1 MSSSISRTLPELD
14 PQRYGLQPTTVVS
27 ALGIVHR
34 TDATPTVDT
43 VAALHQYLAQFYA
56 NDRVTVEFAH
66 IESEHERE
74 WLAERYE
81 QQMQTPV
88 DADTRR
94 AIARLLLE
102 SQAWDQF
109 LTVKFPSVKR
119 YGAEGA
125 EAMMAFFRQVFSA
138 AVADGVQHI
147 VLAMPHRGKL
157 NLLTTMLGTRP
168 AKIFSKFRGQ
178 PEFPADAKAMCDIAS
193 HFRE

>member
-1 MSSSISRTLPELD
+1 MKTHHYHRHLPELD
-14 PQRYGLQPTTVVS
+14 PGRYGLRCAAPVA
-27 ALGIVHR
+27 ALGIVHP
-34 TDATPTVDT
+34 TDAGDVRTVDD
-43 VAALHQYLAQFYA
+43 LHAYLRRRYA
-56 NDRVTVEFAH
+56 SDRVSVEFAH
-66 IESEHERE
+66 IECEHERE

-81 QQMQTPV
+81 RQMQTPLAAGARV
-88 DADTRR
+88 

-109 LTVKFPSVKR
+109 LSVKFPTVKR

-125 EAMMAFFRQVFSA
+125 ESMMAFFRQIFGA
-138 AVADGVQHI
+138 AVADDVQHI

-193 HFRE
+193 HFRA